1 VLFAFNFYTVMSAY
15 HVTLIFSLVSLLFI
29 VIGTV
34 YLWNMY
40 VGKWQLKGH
49 IEKENSGITP
59 PSPRPIELI
68 KSIWPFGL
76 ATFFYIIYYQ
86 SDIVF
91 LKYMVGDHA
100 AGYYNV
106 AFSIMAAI
114 YLFPGVIYQ
123 KYLLPKMHR
132 WANQDEDKFFQVYS
146 YGNKAMLILGV
157 VGMFGIWSTGFWA
170 IPLLFGSEYQDSILI
185 LNILALSTPLIF
197 LAFNSGATLVT
208 KDYMRIKVKYMGVT
222 ALINIILNVLL
233 IPIYQEVGAAVATVL
248 SNFLLMVLFH
258 HGAKN
263 YVFNDDRRG
272 SFV

>member
-1 VLFAFNFYTVMSAY
+1 MIKVKAIKEVSFLWMGSLMGALAAFLIQVLIARKLGVEEYGLFSSVIAIIALLVPLVGFGVSQFWLKAYGFDGWKAQRWLKVSFRFLVLSTLIVISIYTLFVYVVNSDFSIKQVFLWMILFLLGQVVIELVSVRLQLEERFMTLASWQLFPHLIRLIMVLFAFNFYTVMSAY

-91 LKYMVGDHA
+91 LKYMVR
-100 AGYYNV
+100 
-106 AFSIMAAI
+106 S
-114 YLFPGVIYQ
+114 
-123 KYLLPKMHR
+123 
-132 WANQDEDKFFQVYS
+132 
-146 YGNKAMLILGV
+146 
-157 VGMFGIWSTGFWA
+157 
-170 IPLLFGSEYQDSILI
+170 
-185 LNILALSTPLIF
+185 
-197 LAFNSGATLVT
+197 
-208 KDYMRIKVKYMGVT
+208 
-222 ALINIILNVLL
+222 
-233 IPIYQEVGAAVATVL
+233 
-248 SNFLLMVLFH
+248 
-258 HGAKN
+258 
-263 YVFNDDRRG
+263 
-272 SFV
+272 